1 MTRPRILCVDD
12 SKALR
17 MGMKNLLQAKFD
29 VVGAGD
35 GVEALKILTTESFDL
50 IILDLDMPKLNG
62 AQTIAQLR
70 DREDSTPV
78 ILLTAEARTSHI
90 KRVMEYGVLDYILK
104 PCSPQDL
111 VPKIEEAL
119 HKASQQPSL
128 SMPSSP
134 ASRAE
139 TPTSSKTNESA
150 PKAASGPAPGVAP
163 KRVEPTISGPTVL
176 LIDDMKSV
184 GSALKRFVKDTIR
197 IDQVLSESSTL
208 QAIAKRQYQA
218 VVVDVELP
226 IADIAGWLGRLRL
239 QQPLASY
246 IALGLPTR
254 EDLPQWSKKSG
265 FDDYLYK
272 PFLEDEV
279 RRFVMT
285 HVDEK
290 RKMIVL
296 GNLIKLPVFHDNDRE
311 KELQRFREL
320 TRKGLERVASTANY
334 FSAVMVLEDR
344 VPIELIGRL
353 MPQALDHCSDLRM
366 ELRVVGGD
374 DIKKAIIASVGPDEV
389 GIYPDADSA
398 LRGTEVVAVPD

>member
-35 GVEALKILTTESFDL
+35 GVEALKILVEETFDL

-70 DREDSTPV
+70 EREDSTPV

-128 SMPSSP
+128 SMPSGTNSKAESP
-134 ASRAE
+134 E
-139 TPTSSKTNESA
+139 PTAKDGVNES
-150 PKAASGPAPGVAP
+150 PVAASKATAP

-184 GSALKRFVKDTIR
+184 GTALKRFVKDSIR
-197 IDQVLSESSTL
+197 IDQVLSEASTL

-226 IADIAGWLGRLRL
+226 IADIPGWLGRLRL

-296 GNLIKLPVFHDNDRE
+296 GNLIKLPIFHDNDRE

-334 FSAVMVLEDR
+334 FSAVMVLEER
-344 VPIELIGRL
+344 IPIELIGRL

-366 ELRVVGGD
+366 ELRVVGGEEV
-374 DIKKAIIASVGPDEV
+374 KKAIIASVGPDEV
-389 GIYPDADSA
+389 GIYPDTDSA

>member
-35 GVEALKILTTESFDL
+35 GVEALKILVEETFDL

-70 DREDSTPV
+70 EREDSTPV

-128 SMPSSP
+128 SMPSGANSKAESP
-134 ASRAE
+134 E
-139 TPTSSKTNESA
+139 PTAKDGVNESPVAA
-150 PKAASGPAPGVAP
+150 PKATAP

-184 GSALKRFVKDTIR
+184 GTALKRFVKDSIR
-197 IDQVLSESSTL
+197 IDQVLSEASTL

-226 IADIAGWLGRLRL
+226 IADIPGWLGRLRL

-334 FSAVMVLEDR
+334 FSAVMVLEER
-344 VPIELIGRL
+344 IPIELIGRL

-366 ELRVVGGD
+366 ELRVVGGEEV
-374 DIKKAIIASVGPDEV
+374 KKAIIASVGPDEV
-389 GIYPDADSA
+389 GIYPDTDSA

>member
-1 MTRPRILCVDD
+1 
-12 SKALR
+12 

-70 DREDSTPV
+70 EREDATPV

-90 KRVMEYGVLDYILK
+90 KRVMDYGVLDYILK

-111 VPKIEEAL
+111 VPKIEKAL

-128 SMPSSP
+128 SMPSGPVSKLE
-134 ASRAE
+134 ALEAE
-139 TPTSSKTNESA
+139 RSERSSGLTATQKSE
-150 PKAASGPAPGVAP
+150 PKGSGGAAP
-163 KRVEPTISGPTVL
+163 KRVEPNISGPTVL

-184 GSALKRFVKDTIR
+184 GTALKRFVKDSIR
-197 IDQVLSESSTL
+197 IDQVLSEASTL

-246 IALGLPTR
+246 VALGLPTR

-290 RKMIVL
+290 RKMIIL

-334 FSAVMVLEDR
+334 FSAVMVLENR

-366 ELRVVGGD
+366 ELRVIGGD
-374 DIKKAIIASVGPDEV
+374 EVKKAVIASVGPDEV
-389 GIYPDADSA
+389 GIYPDIDSA

>member
-35 GVEALKILTTESFDL
+35 GVEALKILVEETFDL

-70 DREDSTPV
+70 EREDSTPV

-128 SMPSSP
+128 SMPS
-134 ASRAE
+134 AA
-139 TPTSSKTNESA
+139 SSKAESTEPTAKDSVNESPVAA
-150 PKAASGPAPGVAP
+150 PKATAP

-184 GSALKRFVKDTIR
+184 GTALKRFVKDSIR
-197 IDQVLSESSTL
+197 IDQVLSEASTL

-226 IADIAGWLGRLRL
+226 IADIPGWLGRLRL

-334 FSAVMVLEDR
+334 FSAVMVLEER
-344 VPIELIGRL
+344 IPIELIGRL

-366 ELRVVGGD
+366 ELRVVGGEEV
-374 DIKKAIIASVGPDEV
+374 KKAIIASVGPDEV
-389 GIYPDADSA
+389 GIYPDTDSA

>member
-35 GVEALKILTTESFDL
+35 GVEALKILVEETFDL

-70 DREDSTPV
+70 EREDSTPV

-128 SMPSSP
+128 SMPSGANSKAESP
-134 ASRAE
+134 K
-139 TPTSSKTNESA
+139 PTAKDAVDERSVA
-150 PKAASGPAPGVAP
+150 ALKATAP

-184 GSALKRFVKDTIR
+184 GTALKRFVKDSIR
-197 IDQVLSESSTL
+197 IDQVLSEASTL

-226 IADIAGWLGRLRL
+226 IADIPGWLGRLRL

-285 HVDEK
+285 HVDEN

-334 FSAVMVLEDR
+334 FSAVMVLEER
-344 VPIELIGRL
+344 IPIELIGRL

-366 ELRVVGGD
+366 ELRVVGGEEV
-374 DIKKAIIASVGPDEV
+374 KKAIIASVGPDEV
-389 GIYPDADSA
+389 GIYPDTDSA

>member
-35 GVEALKILTTESFDL
+35 GVEALKILVEETFDL

-70 DREDSTPV
+70 EREDSTPV

-128 SMPSSP
+128 SMPSGANSKAESP
-134 ASRAE
+134 E
-139 TPTSSKTNESA
+139 PTAKDGVNESPVA
-150 PKAASGPAPGVAP
+150 TPKATAP

-184 GSALKRFVKDTIR
+184 GTALKRFVKDSIR
-197 IDQVLSESSTL
+197 IDQVLSEASTL

-226 IADIAGWLGRLRL
+226 IADIPGWLGRLRL

-334 FSAVMVLEDR
+334 FSAVMVLEER
-344 VPIELIGRL
+344 IPIELIGRL

-366 ELRVVGGD
+366 ELRVVGGEEV
-374 DIKKAIIASVGPDEV
+374 KKAIIASVGPDEV
-389 GIYPDADSA
+389 GIYPDTDSA

>member
-35 GVEALKILTTESFDL
+35 GVEALKILVEETFDL

-70 DREDSTPV
+70 EREDSTPV

-128 SMPSSP
+128 SMPSGANSKAESP
-134 ASRAE
+134 E
-139 TPTSSKTNESA
+139 PTAKDGVNESPVAA
-150 PKAASGPAPGVAP
+150 PKATAP

-184 GSALKRFVKDTIR
+184 GTALKRFVKDSIR
-197 IDQVLSESSTL
+197 IDQVLSEASTL

-226 IADIAGWLGRLRL
+226 IADIPGWLGRLRL

-334 FSAVMVLEDR
+334 FSAVMVLEKR
-344 VPIELIGRL
+344 IPIELIGRL

-366 ELRVVGGD
+366 ELRVVGGEEV
-374 DIKKAIIASVGPDEV
+374 KKAIIASVGPDEV
-389 GIYPDADSA
+389 GIYPDTDSA
-398 LRGTEVVAVPD
+398 LRGTEVVAIPD

>member
-1 MTRPRILCVDD
+1 
-12 SKALR
+12 

-35 GVEALKILTTESFDL
+35 GVEALKILVSETFDL

-70 DREDSTPV
+70 EREDATPV

-128 SMPSSP
+128 SMPTPPSAKAEGSTDQPAQNSTPPATPAASP
-134 ASRAE
+134 A
-139 TPTSSKTNESA
+139 KT
-150 PKAASGPAPGVAP
+150 KTGASPAPR
-163 KRVEPTISGPTVL
+163 RVEPNISGPTVL

-184 GSALKRFVKDTIR
+184 GTALKRFVTDTIR
-197 IDQVLSESSTL
+197 IDQVLSEASTL

-218 VVVDVELP
+218 VVVDAELP
-226 IADIAGWLGRLRL
+226 IADIPGWLGRLRL

-254 EDLPQWSKKSG
+254 EDLKEWSLKSG

-334 FSAVMVLEDR
+334 FSAVMVLEER

-374 DIKKAIIASVGPDEV
+374 DVKKAIIASVGPDEV
-389 GIYPDADSA
+389 GIYTDVDSA
-398 LRGTEVVAVPD
+398 LRGTEVVAVSD

>member
-1 MTRPRILCVDD
+1 
-12 SKALR
+12 

-35 GVEALKILTTESFDL
+35 GVEALKILTTETFDL

-119 HKASQQPSL
+119 HKASQQPAL
-128 SMPSSP
+128 SMPSGPVSKAEAPEPP
-134 ASRAE
+134 AKDNPAPSVA
-139 TPTSSKTNESA
+139 PTSKSA
-150 PKAASGPAPGVAP
+150 AP

-197 IDQVLSESSTL
+197 IDQVLSEASTL

-226 IADIAGWLGRLRL
+226 IADIPGWLGRLRL

-246 IALGLPTR
+246 VALGLPTR

-265 FDDYLYK
+265 FDDYLYI

-311 KELQRFREL
+311 QELQRFREL

-344 VPIELIGRL
+344 IPIELIGRL

-374 DIKKAIIASVGPDEV
+374 EVKKAIIASVGPDEV
-389 GIYPDADSA
+389 GIYPDVDSA

>member
-35 GVEALKILTTESFDL
+35 GVEALKILVEETFDL

-128 SMPSSP
+128 SMPSGANSKAESP
-134 ASRAE
+134 E
-139 TPTSSKTNESA
+139 PTAKDGINESPVAA
-150 PKAASGPAPGVAP
+150 PKATAP

-184 GSALKRFVKDTIR
+184 GTALKRFVKDSIR
-197 IDQVLSESSTL
+197 IDQVLSEASTL

-218 VVVDVELP
+218 VVVDIELP
-226 IADIAGWLGRLRL
+226 IADIPGWLGRLRL

-320 TRKGLERVASTANY
+320 ACKGLERVASTANY

-344 VPIELIGRL
+344 IPIELIGRL

-366 ELRVVGGD
+366 ELRVVGGEEV
-374 DIKKAIIASVGPDEV
+374 KKAIIASVGPDEV
-389 GIYPDADSA
+389 GIYPDTDSA